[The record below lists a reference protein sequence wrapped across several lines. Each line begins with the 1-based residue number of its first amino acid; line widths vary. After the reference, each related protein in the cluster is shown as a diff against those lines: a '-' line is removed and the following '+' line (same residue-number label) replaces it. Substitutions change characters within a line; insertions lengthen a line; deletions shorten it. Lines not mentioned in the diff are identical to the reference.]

1 MSEQGTT
8 LVVPCFNEGTRLDG
22 EQFLTLLAGDRPI
35 QLLFVDDGSQDNT
48 LALLHA
54 LQAKGG
60 SAVRVLP
67 LEQNQGKA
75 EAVRSGLLQALTD
88 GAPVV
93 GYVDAD
99 LATPIE
105 EVRRLVDVMATRDA
119 DVVVGARVALM
130 GREIDRSPMR
140 HYLGRIF
147 ASAAS
152 LVLQRSVYDTQCGA
166 KLFRRTSALEN
177 ALADPFV
184 SRWAFDVEL
193 LGRLMIGGP
202 AIPGIAPLRI
212 IEEPL
217 RRWKDV
223 PGSKLRP
230 IHMARAAADLAR
242 IRADLT
248 RRRAAAR

>member
-1 MSEQGTT
+1 MSGPSTT
-8 LVVPCFNEGTRLDG
+8 LVVPCFNEGSRLDS
-22 EQFLTLLAGDRPI
+22 EQFLSLLSGERSI
-35 QLLFVDDGSQDNT
+35 HLLFVDDGSQDNT
-48 LALLHA
+48 LDMLQALH
-54 LQAKGG
+54 AKGG
-60 SAVRVLP
+60 AAVSVLA

-75 EAVRSGLLQALTD
+75 EAVRRGLLRALAD
-88 GAPVV
+88 GSTVV

-99 LATPIE
+99 LATPVE
-105 EVRRLVDVMATRDA
+105 EVRRLVEIMATRDA

-152 LVLQRSVYDTQCGA
+152 LVLQHSVYDTQCGA
-166 KLFRRTSALEN
+166 KLFRRTPALESALDE
-177 ALADPFV
+177 PFI

-202 AIPGIAPLRI
+202 GIPGIDSSRI

-242 IRADLT
+242 IRAELA